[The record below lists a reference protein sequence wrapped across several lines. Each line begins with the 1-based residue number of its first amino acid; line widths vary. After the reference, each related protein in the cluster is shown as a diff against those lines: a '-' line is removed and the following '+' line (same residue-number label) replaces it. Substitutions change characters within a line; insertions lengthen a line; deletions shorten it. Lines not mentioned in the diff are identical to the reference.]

1 MQYKTIDVEGL
12 STFYREC
19 GSKDKPVMLLLHG
32 TATSSY
38 MFCNLMPLLGQ
49 TFHVIAPDYIGCG
62 NSAAPDHTKFNYTYE
77 HLTDY
82 LDALLEE
89 LRVEKFYM
97 YVFDDG
103 APIGFNLARRHPYNI
118 LGIVSQNGNIYQE
131 GLGPEWNERQQYW
144 KKPTQELREKYKAI
158 FSPDAIKSLYL
169 TGEKDNAI
177 SPDGYAIDI
186 YNSQKDNDFVERQSD
201 LLVDYQ
207 NNVKNYSDYQN
218 FLRKHHPDLIVAWGR
233 NDPRYIYPGA
243 LAFQRDDSDVDI
255 HLLNAGHFALESHYE
270 EIADLICNK
279 WGK

>member
-38 MFCNLMPLLGQ
+38 MFRNLMPLLGQ

-169 TGEKDNAI
+169 TGERLTQSVRTATRWIFTTARKIMTLWNGSLTSWLTTRI
-177 SPDGYAIDI
+177 TSKIIRTTKTFYASTIQI
-186 YNSQKDNDFVERQSD
+186 
-201 LLVDYQ
+201 
-207 NNVKNYSDYQN
+207 
-218 FLRKHHPDLIVAWGR
+218 
-233 NDPRYIYPGA
+233 
-243 LAFQRDDSDVDI
+243 
-255 HLLNAGHFALESHYE
+255 
-270 EIADLICNK
+270 
-279 WGK
+279 